1 MKYAITLSY
10 FLAFFAVFQLFAAIR
25 GRALLYSISALGGLT
40 IVAALNDHYV
50 FIDEKIA
57 SFISYE
63 MFARGELAYTF
74 FSQYLINL
82 APLLLFDYEF
92 TAHAVNMAIQ
102 AAAIYLLAHYFVRS
116 NSLWLFL
123 LLLAF
128 PSFYHYAIFGL
139 RDPLVCLIMVLFA
152 VSAVRSTFAGHLTN
166 CLLLASACA
175 ITRPELAP
183 ILVLAS
189 MFSRYRE
196 WPASRKVV
204 VWLLLPLAL
213 YASVLV
219 APNLLGIRS
228 GGGFDENLRII
239 TEFNEIRHDRRVN
252 DLGGGS
258 HVLEGELFELPLIVR
273 YPIQVVASY
282 IAPLPTDIRGPLYLL
297 ALLDSL
303 VFCAVAG
310 AAFYYRKRSPTGWYL
325 FWVATGIMFIQA
337 FFTINYGNTL
347 RLRYPV
353 FVLYFAS
360 MACGMQA
367 RRQPQFYK
375 QATSRISIGLG
386 DLLGSPAPV
395 SWARLQRPPLRKR
408 LATWLLYWRRRITN
422 APMRPG
428 SLPYTMLFGLFR
440 GLRRLGIRFSGDSI
454 AVLHGRDFDLIATP
468 MAGSS
473 SLLATTRLPVRDFL
487 RPNVPTYM
495 LYRPDALRF
504 QSFFNKKL
512 RNPTNVGKCMLLAN
526 ATDLNHRSN
535 EWDFLDFLEAD
546 RDRLRRDKHLL
557 GNLEIVAHFDCDPQ
571 TVMTLDIAS
580 DHALVEQLTETNVGR
595 LKSTTEVADF
605 AMPVRLSDQTV
616 VAIERQFSAS
626 NPTRA

>member
-10 FLAFFAVFQLFAAIR
+10 FLAFFAVFQFFASVR
-25 GRALLYSISALGGLT
+25 GRALLYSLVALGGLI
-40 IVAALNDHYV
+40 IVAALNDQFQFV
-50 FIDEKIA
+50 DEKIS
-57 SFISYE
+57 SFISYD
-63 MFARGELAYTF
+63 MFASGEIAYTF
-74 FSQYLINL
+74 FSQYLLNL

-102 AAAIYLLAHYFVRS
+102 AAAIYLLAHYFIRS
-116 NSLWLFL
+116 NNLWLFL
-123 LLLAF
+123 LLVAF

-152 VSAVRSTFAGHLTN
+152 VSAVRSTFMGHLAN
-166 CLLLASACA
+166 CLLLALACI

-189 MFSRYRE
+189 LFSRYRE
-196 WPASRKVV
+196 WPMSRKVV
-204 VWLLLPLAL
+204 VWSLLPLAL
-213 YASVLV
+213 YSSVLV
-219 APNLLGIRS
+219 APSLLGVRS
-228 GGGFDENLRII
+228 GAGFDENLEII
-239 TEFNEIRHDRRVN
+239 TDFNEARHDRRVN

-258 HVLEGELFELPLIVR
+258 HVLEGELFNLPLVVR
-273 YPIQVVASY
+273 YPIQVAASY

-303 VFCAVAG
+303 VFCLVAG
-310 AAFYYRKRSPTGWYL
+310 AAFFYRKRSPAGWYL
-325 FWVATGIMFIQA
+325 FWVATAIMLIQA
-337 FFTINYGNTL
+337 FFAINYGNTL

-360 MACGMQA
+360 MACGVQA
-367 RRQPQFYK
+367 RRLPQFYR

-386 DLLGSPAPV
+386 ELLGSPAPV
-395 SWARLQRPPLRKR
+395 SWARTQRPPLRKQITAR
-408 LATWLLYWRRRITN
+408 LLYWRRRITN
-422 APMRPG
+422 APIRPG
-428 SLPYTMLFGLFR
+428 SVPYSILFGTFR

-454 AVLHGRDFDLIATP
+454 AVLHGKDFDLIATP

-473 SLLATTRLPVRDFL
+473 SLLATTRLPVHDFL
-487 RPNVPTYM
+487 RPNKPTYM

-512 RNPTNVGKCMLLAN
+512 RNPTNIGKCMLLAN

-595 LKSTTEVADF
+595 LKSTHEVADF
-605 AMPVRLSDQTV
+605 ARPVRLSNQTV
-616 VAIERQFSAS
+616 DAIERQFRTA
-626 NPTRA
+626 NPSQA